1 MNQVIYA
8 IAGGIKHELKAQK
21 GERSITVDK
30 IDLDIE
36 RERVN
41 LYISTG
47 LETTIFAI
55 DVNTIEVWNYNFEEQ
70 ITTLKVWADVTRVY
84 QYADLIL
91 AITAVRDYANNKH
104 SEDLESEREY
114 WKASLNA

>member
-8 IAGGIKHELKAQK
+8 IAGGIEHELKSQQ
-21 GERSITVDK
+21 GERRITVDK

-55 DVNTIEVWNYNFEEQ
+55 DVRNVEVWDCYWDKQ
-70 ITTLKVWADVTRVY
+70 IATLRVWAEVTQVS

-91 AITAVRDYANNKH
+91 ALTGIRDYANEQYH
-104 SEDLESEREY
+104 
-114 WKASLNA
+114 ANA